1 MAQHSRLASALVGL
15 VANLIPLYGVLYWQW
30 DTFQLLMLYWTETV
44 IIAFWSLMRLSKLPE
59 DRLGTMTVN
68 GREQPATRKGL
79 LWFFATHAGAFIL
92 AHLLFLW
99 ALFASGWLK
108 NVHGA
113 GGILHEL
120 FVANGIWLALI
131 FMFVAGWIGFRSKTD
146 DSLLTASPATASP
159 AQTSTVQSSPV
170 DRSAKKAGADAV
182 GAIVSTLYVRIL
194 IMQFAIIAG
203 AMFAQSSGSLA
214 PLLIVIGF
222 KTLFDLGSA
231 WRTSDGKDMTS
242 QSATRPSKLRF
253 SNKTLDFERRCRGS
267 NQTGRRCPQGN
278 RRPVDLRLRCSALS
292 VSFASAASATA
303 EADWRG
309 CDAPP

>member
-15 VANLIPLYGVLYWQW
+15 VANLIPLYGILYWQW

-131 FMFVAGWIGFRSKTD
+131 FMFVAGWIGFRSKAD
-146 DSLLTASPATASP
+146 DSLPTASPATASP
-159 AQTSTVQSSPV
+159 AQTSTVQSSAV
-170 DRSAKKAGADAV
+170 DRSAKKAGAGAVAV

-194 IMQFAIIAG
+194 IMQVAIIAG

-231 WRTSDGKDMTS
+231 WRTSDGKDMTF
-242 QSATRPSKLRF
+242 AVGDTTF
-253 SNKTLDFERRCRGS
+253 KT
-267 NQTGRRCPQGN
+267 
-278 RRPVDLRLRCSALS
+278 
-292 VSFASAASATA
+292 
-303 EADWRG
+303 
-309 CDAPP
+309 